1 LGLSENVGTIRPPSR
16 FCSSH
21 SPLKL
26 QLGGIRHVLD
36 RDICRA
42 FGFIHRVNIAGL
54 VPFCKCGGKVNDY
67 ILSQTWKTSWIQL
80 FPFQPHRL
88 DTQILGHVEYHV
100 LSIICRVFDVVIS
113 WNCPWCFHVGYNGFP
128 MGHGQ
133 RPGSELVSTEGVKDR
148 LEQLQMLLS
157 VMERASR
164 FGKRQGNWVLIIPC
178 FFVIQDIQY
187 EIWWIIQ

>member
-1 LGLSENVGTIRPPSR
+1 
-16 FCSSH
+16 
-21 SPLKL
+21 
-26 QLGGIRHVLD
+26 
-36 RDICRA
+36 
-42 FGFIHRVNIAGL
+42 
-54 VPFCKCGGKVNDY
+54 
-67 ILSQTWKTSWIQL
+67 
-80 FPFQPHRL
+80 
-88 DTQILGHVEYHV
+88 
-100 LSIICRVFDVVIS
+100 
-113 WNCPWCFHVGYNGFP
+113 